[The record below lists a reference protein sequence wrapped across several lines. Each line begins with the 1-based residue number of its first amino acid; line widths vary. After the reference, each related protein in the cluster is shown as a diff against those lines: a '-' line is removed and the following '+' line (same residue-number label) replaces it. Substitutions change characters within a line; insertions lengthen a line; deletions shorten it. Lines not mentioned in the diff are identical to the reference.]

1 MSKVP
6 KTIQVHHE
14 KYYKVIVKQ
23 HENDENDNRSRVGGV
38 QKVYYENKVTGKDSK
53 NPNPMFEAYGEMKTE
68 KVEEEEKK
76 REYNSDNKIKLDFS
90 VYRSKIT
97 AKNIL
102 KDSKMSKSEVY

>member
-1 MSKVP
+1 
-6 KTIQVHHE
+6 
-14 KYYKVIVKQ
+14 
-23 HENDENDNRSRVGGV
+23 
-38 QKVYYENKVTGKDSK
+38 
-53 NPNPMFEAYGEMKTE
+53 MFEAYGEMKTE

>member
-1 MSKVP
+1 
-6 KTIQVHHE
+6 
-14 KYYKVIVKQ
+14 
-23 HENDENDNRSRVGGV
+23 
-38 QKVYYENKVTGKDSK
+38 
-53 NPNPMFEAYGEMKTE
+53 MFEAYGEMKTE
-68 KVEEEEKK
+68 KVEEEEKKK